1 MLLAKSATD
10 LTLTFPRSHC
20 DHCNI
25 PITPVHNI
33 PILSF
38 VLLKGR
44 CPHCDES
51 ISKLY
56 PITELATA
64 VGGLA
69 VIFKFGFSYEAIAF
83 SLLVSALI
91 ALSLIDLE
99 NKILP
104 DQLTLPLIWAGL
116 STNLLL
122 GYVPI
127 TEAVLGSMFGYL
139 SLWAVFWLYKFF
151 TSKDAL
157 GFGDFKLLAAVG
169 AWFGVYALSWV
180 IMIGALTGLAFS
192 LYQILFKQHSYKEPI
207 PFGPFISLGSLIYL
221 FFHESLFQSLDF
233 HL

>member
-25 PITPVHNI
+25 PIAPAQNI

-56 PITELATA
+56 PITEVATA

-83 SLLVSALI
+83 FLLVCALI
-91 ALSLIDLE
+91 TLSLIDVE

-116 STNLLL
+116 LTNLLL
-122 GYVPI
+122 GYIPI
-127 TEAVLGSMFGYL
+127 TEAVLGSMLGYL
-139 SLWAVFWLYKFF
+139 YLWIIFWIYKSF
-151 TSKDAL
+151 TRKDAL

-169 AWFGVYALSWV
+169 AWFGVYALSWI

-192 LYQILFKQHSYKEPI
+192 LYQILFKRHSYKDPI
-207 PFGPFISLGSLIYL
+207 AFGPFISLGSLIYL

-233 HL
+233 YL